1 MCASTLVQCSPHAP
15 PPCPLL
21 CVGLVAWGH
30 RVAHCVHDVVAQR
43 HARWSSD
50 GGEKQEA
57 PAGVVELPWANLSQ
71 GPSKIKMSRKIFSL
85 FNFVHES
92 AKILF

>member
-57 PAGVVELPWANLSQ
+57 PAGVVELHAAGSDK
-71 GPSKIKMSRKIFSL
+71 PSDAAL
-85 FNFVHES
+85 
-92 AKILF
+92 LPPL